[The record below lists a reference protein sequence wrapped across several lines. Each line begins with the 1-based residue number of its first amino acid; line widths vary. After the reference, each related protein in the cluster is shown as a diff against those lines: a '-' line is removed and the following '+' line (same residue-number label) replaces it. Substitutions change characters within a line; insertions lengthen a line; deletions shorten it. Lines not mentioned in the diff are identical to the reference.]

1 MLRLREAFQ
10 STPLCEPHPP
20 STTLTVDGR
29 SRAHPATRRGRKT
42 PTAKPDTT
50 LTKVYTEAKKNSGSI
65 PTVSRDHPG
74 CGNSRLAPNPN
85 KAQPKCQSVSAG
97 KGAKVEIGRMQC
109 PLMRSPRAATSPLQ
123 VKTRQITGQIGLT
136 KVYDCVSFRDDS
148 KQEAQCQRSISANG
162 CPHRARC
169 ASIVR

>member
-1 MLRLREAFQ
+1 MRTSSPKHDSDSWRSIQ
-10 STPLCEPHPP
+10 SAPCNPP
-20 STTLTVDGR
+20 RPKNTNSQTRHKANEGLHR
-29 SRAHPATRRGRKT
+29 SQ
-42 PTAKPDTT
+42 
-50 LTKVYTEAKKNSGSI
+50 KNSGSI

-74 CGNSRLAPNPN
+74 CGNNRLPLKPN
-85 KAQPKCQSVSAG
+85 KAQPKCQSVSPG

-136 KVYDCVSFRDDS
+136 KVYDCVSVRDGA
-148 KQEAQCQRSISANG
+148 KPEAQCQRSISANG